1 MTRGAAK
8 KPTHRLL
15 PSFGTHFDAYFVPL
29 VPTAEQKT
37 FAFIRP
43 GTVIWKVWPAVVVQT
58 ALSAVIVYL
67 AENSILD
74 LSIDPVMLTVM
85 GVVIGFVIS
94 YRASSGYDRYW
105 MGRTAWADII
115 RNCRTISRLIWYH
128 VPPRLG
134 SPQGNDA
141 RVLKEETEQVL
152 EEKKIALEL
161 VQGYAVALKHHLR
174 GEMGVYYE
182 DLYHLVWPVPHAVVP
197 VGELLFA
204 SPSSMATS
212 VALPTIA
219 EGIAATS
226 HPPTVVSVTRQP
238 AATAAPAAPS
248 VKFLLNDRIANGAY
262 TQLDHTHNGIPHTM
276 DTEPSQPLLPAQA
289 SAKSR
294 WSTDLIPF
302 ESIFLNLY
310 DLLLCREFESRAKK
324 EMRRMARMSKH
335 RPVVA
340 GGGDNI
346 PMEVLGCLSEWIATL
361 DARGTVSG
369 TPLGSI
375 YGAIQ
380 QFEVSLTECEKILTT
395 PLPFVYSVHL
405 RHTVFLYL
413 FFLPFQLARTFA
425 WLTVLGVFCASFFY
439 LGFLAAGDELE
450 QPFGYDH
457 NDLDLDLFC
466 HIIHDD
472 VQHLIDSATP
482 YSQLALNGGP
492 ISQGRIAAAAIKELK
507 ADTVSQ
513 NTTRPPS
520 ITSSQVA
527 FPA

>member
-1 MTRGAAK
+1 MARGAAK
-8 KPTHRLL
+8 KPSHRLL
-15 PSFGTHFDAYFVPL
+15 PSFGDHFDAYFVPL
-29 VPTAEQKT
+29 VPTAELKT

-43 GTVIWKVWPAVVVQT
+43 GTVIYKVWPAVLVQT
-58 ALSAVIVYL
+58 ALSAAIVYL

-105 MGRTAWADII
+105 MGRTAWSDII
-115 RNCRTISRLIWYH
+115 RNSRTISRLIWYH
-128 VPPRLG
+128 VPPRLSAPKG
-134 SPQGNDA
+134 GDTRIP
-141 RVLKEETEQVL
+141 KEEAEQVL
-152 EEKKIALEL
+152 EEKRIALEL
-161 VQGYAVALKHHLR
+161 VQGYAVAMKHHLR

-182 DLYHLVWPVPHAVVP
+182 DLYHLVASVPHDMAAAAEV
-197 VGELLFA
+197 FA
-204 SPSSMATS
+204 SPSSMANS

-219 EGIAATS
+219 EGVATSS
-226 HPPTVVSVTRQP
+226 HPPTITSITRQP
-238 AATAAPAAPS
+238 ATTLAPS
-248 VKFLLNDRIANGAY
+248 VKFLLNDRISNGAY
-262 TQLDHTHNGIPHTM
+262 TQLDHTHNGIPHRMT
-276 DTEPSQPLLPAQA
+276 TEPSQPLLPAKA

-294 WSTDLIPF
+294 WSTELIPF

-310 DLLLCREFESRAKK
+310 DLMLCREFESKAKK
-324 EMRRMARMSKH
+324 EMRRMVRMSKH

-361 DARGTVSG
+361 DARGTVTGS
-369 TPLGSI
+369 PLGALYAS
-375 YGAIQ
+375 IQ
-380 QFEVSLTECEKILTT
+380 QFEASLTDCEKVLTT

-405 RHTVFLYL
+405 RHTVWLYL
-413 FFLPFQLARTFA
+413 FFLPFQLARTFV

-466 HIIHDD
+466 NIIHDD
-472 VQHLIDSATP
+472 AQHLMDSATP
-482 YSQLALNGGP
+482 FSQLALNGGT
-492 ISQGRIAAAAIKELK
+492 ISHGRIAAAAIKEIR
-507 ADTVSQ
+507 AERETASQ

-520 ITSSQVA
+520 VTG
-527 FPA
+527 